1 MLWLALKLRRIVQAK
16 TALVDY
22 VVAHEL
28 AHLRH
33 PNHTREFWAVL
44 ERALPDYQTRKARLL
59 GIGPL
64 LDW

>member
-1 MLWLALKLRRIVQAK
+1 VRLSWRIVQAPM
-16 TALVDY
+16 ALVDY

-33 PNHTREFWAVL
+33 PNHTREFWTAL
-44 ERALPDYQTRKARLL
+44 ERALPDYQSRKARLHA
-59 GIGPL
+59 IGPL